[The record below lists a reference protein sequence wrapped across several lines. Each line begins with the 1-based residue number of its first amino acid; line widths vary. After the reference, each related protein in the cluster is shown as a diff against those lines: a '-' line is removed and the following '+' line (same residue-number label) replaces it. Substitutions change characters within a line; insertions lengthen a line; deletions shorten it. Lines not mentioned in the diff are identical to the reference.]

1 MVNFSMWPKLNNRL
15 KSRIPLSNRMH
26 SLAVESI
33 DASSPKIWAV
43 DVWRR
48 RWQSFNYSLK
58 QFIPIS
64 SNKPFGHDLNRKKW
78 VKLNRIRSGY
88 GRYATFMHRIGLKDN
103 SNCICGETQTP
114 QHILICQ
121 TIGIRGDFRTFDE
134 DFCMWLDDNSLDI

>member
-1 MVNFSMWPKLNNRL
+1 MVVLTLHQQIILPILCGIEPSDIRRDKKILELHKSALTESHMLNNVLKNPLLNNRL

-58 QFIPIS
+58 QFIAIS
-64 SNKPFGHDLNRKKW
+64 SNKPSGHDLNRKKW
-78 VKLNRIRSGY
+78 VKLNRIHSGY
-88 GRYATFMHRIGLKDN
+88 G
-103 SNCICGETQTP
+103 
-114 QHILICQ
+114 
-121 TIGIRGDFRTFDE
+121 
-134 DFCMWLDDNSLDI
+134 